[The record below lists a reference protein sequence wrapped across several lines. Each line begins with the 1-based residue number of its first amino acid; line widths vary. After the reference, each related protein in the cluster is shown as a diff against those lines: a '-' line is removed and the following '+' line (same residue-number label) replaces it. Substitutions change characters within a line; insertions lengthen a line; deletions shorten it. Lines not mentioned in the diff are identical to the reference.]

1 MCVHVLPFGSLCVSQ
16 FLYSLYSDIYHG
28 FIFVSYSW
36 YSADGVKNTVHLDEE
51 FSDDGGWK
59 IRSSVNAVD
68 KLLEYNREVRTA
80 TSSDNNDET
89 KKGKKDISDEEPP
102 KLATTT
108 FVAPSL
114 IYMGRRTNSTAVSAF
129 LTGFWV
135 CPTGTGKSRFM
146 SASIGK
152 FAVPRWLMHIQLNN
166 FLDQDTFLLCG
177 QHRAV
182 LKREA
187 EGYLEDEAKGGETTT
202 SLNNGVRKSTYV
214 YRSPSERLPV
224 RLGQFF
230 DATLAR
236 VPNRREGLLTW
247 YKQNAN
253 NDKLFESWP
262 TRDVVLDRYEQHTKI
277 CPDSM
282 SLVKKC
288 DKVIKSSKVVG
299 LAMIFMKMVMVR
311 SSTGVVSAMNA
322 GVLSNP
328 FVAGT
333 PILAAIRQ
341 LLSQSTSMVCGL
353 ANTITSFLL
362 CGKTFYSILALA
374 FLSHLIANRVKKEFF
389 FKFDDELHQ
398 KDVRFISKNWV
409 DL

>member
-1 MCVHVLPFGSLCVSQ
+1 M
-16 FLYSLYSDIYHG
+16 
-28 FIFVSYSW
+28 
-36 YSADGVKNTVHLDEE
+36 
-51 FSDDGGWK
+51 
-59 IRSSVNAVD
+59 D
-68 KLLEYNREVRTA
+68 KLIEYNREVRTA
-80 TSSDNNDET
+80 STDVNGEDGKKKTT
-89 KKGKKDISDEEPP
+89 KKMKKTILSKNKKDVNEDSEGN
-102 KLATTT
+102 KLIATTT

-114 IYMGRRTNSTAVSAF
+114 IYMGRRRNSTATSSF

-146 SASIGK
+146 SAAIGK

-187 EGYLEDEAKGGETTT
+187 EGYLQMDNDTKEEGTE
-202 SLNNGVRKSTYV
+202 SQPNNVRKSTYV
-214 YRSPSERLPV
+214 YRSPSERMPV

-236 VPNRREGLLTW
+236 VPNRKEGLLTW

-262 TRDVVLDRYEQHTKI
+262 TRQTVLDRYEQHTQI

-288 DKVIKSSKVVG
+288 DKAIKRSKLVG
-299 LAMIFMKMVMVR
+299 LAMIFMKVIMRGSSSEFVA
-311 SSTGVVSAMNA
+311 SSTA
-322 GVLSNP
+322 GGIGMMSNP

-333 PILAAIRQ
+333 SILAATRQ
-341 LLSQSTSMVCGL
+341 LLTQSSSIVYNL
-353 ANTITSFLL
+353 ANAVTTCLL
-362 CGKTFYSILALA
+362 RGKVFYPILALA
-374 FLSHLIANRVKKEFF
+374 FLSHSIATRIRKEFF
-389 FKFDDELHQ
+389 FKFDDELHRE
-398 KDVRFISKNWV
+398 DVKAIAKNWV